1 MFELSLIEILFIAI
15 AALIV
20 IGPQDLPKALS
31 AIVRAWRQVHSLV
44 GEVRAGVHQIAEESG
59 LEETR
64 REMNTIIDQ
73 DGNVQ
78 QTYDISE
85 FLQEQET
92 PKTRVLSEQDVF
104 GKKE

>member
-1 MFELSLIEILFIAI
+1 MFELSLIELLFIAI

-20 IGPQDLPKALS
+20 IGPRDLPKALS
-31 AIVRAWRQVHSLV
+31 AIVRAWRQVQSLV
-44 GEVRAGVHQIAEESG
+44 GEVRAGVNQIAEESG

-85 FLQEQET
+85 FLESQDT
-92 PKTRVLSEQDVF
+92 SKTKILREKDLFDEDR
-104 GKKE
+104 